1 MMSSGYLSSAN
12 LIYVANY
19 IDILH
24 GVVVFP
30 LEGEPTVFALAYAA
44 QAAAQSVIEDVRW
57 GAAINHDAIVDRL
70 REGGFERATI
80 GICDSLPHDMW
91 LYLREALPEARLIEA
106 RDLMFEVRLCPS
118 ERGARVVPEGGEV
131 LRPRVRGRRR
141 RGPPR
146 DEGVRARRGD
156 SRHLPPARRIA
167 LRGRARREP
176 DAETRRLLTPG
187 GSPGG
192 RPESSSPGT

>member
-1 MMSSGYLSSAN
+1 MNAPAVRSPVPHPPGVVDGESGWKKIREQNARYWPRFSEPEYRRRYREVRRLMSTRGIDCLVMMSNGYLSSAN

-30 LEGEPTVFALAYAA
+30 LDGQPTVFALAYSFAA

-57 GAAINHDAIVDRL
+57 GAAINHAAIVDRL

-91 LYLREALPEARLIEA
+91 LHLREHSRK
-106 RDLMFEVRLCPS
+106 RS
-118 ERGARVVPEGGEV
+118 S
-131 LRPRVRGRRR
+131 
-141 RGPPR
+141 
-146 DEGVRARRGD
+146 
-156 SRHLPPARRIA
+156 SRH
-167 LRGRARREP
+167 
-176 DAETRRLLTPG
+176 
-187 GSPGG
+187 
-192 RPESSSPGT
+192 GT

>member
-30 LEGEPTVFALAYAA
+30 FEEEPTVFALAYSFAA
-44 QAAAQSVIEDVRW
+44 QAAAQSVVEDVRW
-57 GAAINHDAIVDRL
+57 GAAINHGAIVDRL

-91 LYLREALPEARLIEA
+91 LYLREALPGEAHRSTGSN
-106 RDLMFEVRLCPS
+106 VRGAPLP
-118 ERGARVVPEGGEV
+118 ERGGARMVSEGGEI
-131 LRPRVRGRRR
+131 L
-141 RGPPR
+141 
-146 DEGVRARRGD
+146 
-156 SRHLPPARRIA
+156 
-167 LRGRARREP
+167 
-176 DAETRRLLTPG
+176 
-187 GSPGG
+187 
-192 RPESSSPGT
+192 